1 MIAIAKVAP
10 LLRGFGAAAPPTPPT
25 LAVVDA
31 ADSSGAVATIAD
43 SAPGTTNQVFVQPF
57 SGDEGVGAW
66 QLAGARTGDGDV
78 PLALA
83 PGHYFAVAVSSAAGA
98 AAVSGVVYF
107 VVTDGVESLHARCL
121 GAVQTRI
128 RLLALPGLAAASVV
142 VRKLPLGRCV
152 GPEGD
157 VELPAIV
164 LSPRRAM
171 TPPDAGTNA
180 LDDVH
185 YDVIVTIF
193 DRDNQEPTLAEN
205 LDRHLLWR
213 EQISRSFRNQRLTG
227 VPEVINAAV
236 EPAESLVEEAWKHE
250 LMVSALLLRFTSR
263 ETRGFS

>member
-1 MIAIAKVAP
+1 M
-10 LLRGFGAAAPPTPPT
+10 

-31 ADSSGAVATIAD
+31 ADSSGAVATIGG
-43 SAPGTTNQVFVQPF
+43 SAPGTSNVVYVQPF
-57 SGDEGVGAW
+57 SGDEGVGHW
-66 QLAGARTGDGDV
+66 QLAGTRTGDGEV

-83 PGHYFAVAVSSAAGA
+83 PGHFFAVAVSSAAGA
-98 AAVSGVVYF
+98 AAVSSVVYF
-107 VVTDGVESLHARCL
+107 VVTDGAESLHARCL
-121 GAVQTRI
+121 AAVQTRI
-128 RLLALPGLAAASVV
+128 RLLALPGLDGANVV
-142 VRKLPLGRCV
+142 VRKLPVGRCL

-157 VELPAIV
+157 VDLPAIV

-236 EPAESLVEEAWKHE
+236 EPAEALVEEAWKHE

>member
-1 MIAIAKVAP
+1 
-10 LLRGFGAAAPPTPPT
+10 
-25 LAVVDA
+25 
-31 ADSSGAVATIAD
+31 
-43 SAPGTTNQVFVQPF
+43 
-57 SGDEGVGAW
+57 
-66 QLAGARTGDGDV
+66 
-78 PLALA
+78 
-83 PGHYFAVAVSSAAGA
+83 
-98 AAVSGVVYF
+98 
-107 VVTDGVESLHARCL
+107 
-121 GAVQTRI
+121 
-128 RLLALPGLAAASVV
+128 
-142 VRKLPLGRCV
+142 
-152 GPEGD
+152 
-157 VELPAIV
+157 
-164 LSPRRAM
+164 M

-236 EPAESLVEEAWKHE
+236 EPAEALVEEAWKHE